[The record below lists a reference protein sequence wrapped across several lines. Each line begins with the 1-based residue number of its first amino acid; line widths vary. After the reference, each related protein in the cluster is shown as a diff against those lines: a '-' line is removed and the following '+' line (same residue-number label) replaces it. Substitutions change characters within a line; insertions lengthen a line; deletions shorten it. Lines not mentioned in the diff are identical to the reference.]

1 MEILFLGEKKFKK
14 REQKISIKA
23 SSSSSSIKALIE
35 RIFAAGFS
43 IVFILNIVVMVHWQF
58 VDTVK
63 NRLEV
68 PCNLHT

>member
-1 MEILFLGEKKFKK
+1 M
-14 REQKISIKA
+14 
-23 SSSSSSIKALIE
+23 KALIE

-43 IVFILNIVVMVHWQF
+43 IVLILNIVVMVHWQF

-68 PCNLHT
+68 PSNLHT